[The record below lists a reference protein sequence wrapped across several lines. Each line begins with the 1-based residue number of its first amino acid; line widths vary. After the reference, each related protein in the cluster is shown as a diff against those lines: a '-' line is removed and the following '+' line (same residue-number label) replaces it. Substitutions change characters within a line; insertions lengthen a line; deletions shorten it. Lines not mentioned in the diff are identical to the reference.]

1 MAERFPSPQDV
12 YLFHQG
18 TLYHSYKT
26 LGAHL
31 RTEEGQ
37 KGVRFSVWA
46 PNAKAVSVVGDFN
59 CWNGQA
65 NPMKKIRA
73 AGIWTLFI
81 PGLQAGELY
90 KYQIN
95 TPYGETLLKTD
106 PYAFYAECRPKSA
119 GVVYDLGGYAWGD
132 QNWDAE
138 KQKTHVYNRPVNIYE
153 VHLGSWKVKD
163 DGSFY
168 TYRELSGELVDYAA
182 DMGYT
187 HIQLLPVMEHP
198 YDGSWG
204 YQITG
209 YYAVT
214 GRYGTPHDFMYFVDC
229 CHRRGLG
236 VILDWVPAHFCKD
249 GHGLG
254 NFDGTWLYEIEELHG
269 WGTKRFDFG
278 RPEVISFLISNAVF
292 WFDVFHVDGL
302 RVDAVA
308 SMLYLDYGKKGGGWT
323 PNRYGGNG
331 NLEAITLLKRMN
343 EVVFSYFPDAMM
355 IAEESTEWPLV
366 TGPTYSGGLGFNYKW
381 NMGWMNDAL
390 RFMAMDPVYRQWHH
404 DLLTFSFLYAF
415 SENFILPMSH
425 DEVVHGKRSLIDK
438 MSGDYWQ
445 KFANLRTFFGYMMTH
460 PGKKL
465 LFMGGEFAQFI
476 EWRYYE
482 GLEWHLLNFP
492 MHSQFKE
499 YVRSLNHFYLQEK
512 ALWENDHSWEGFYW
526 IDCHNKQ
533 QSIIAFGRKGRQAG
547 DEVLVLCNFTPH
559 YYEGFRIGAPGE
571 GVYQEV
577 FNSDLERYGGS
588 GKKNS
593 SLLTTLKTPCHGQP
607 CSLEIVVPPLA
618 FILFKR
624 IDQK

>member
-1 MAERFPSPQDV
+1 MDPVCARPARGRVIQVPDHDSFRGNP
-12 YLFHQG
+12 L
-18 TLYHSYKT
+18 
-26 LGAHL
+26 
-31 RTEEGQ
+31 
-37 KGVRFSVWA
+37 
-46 PNAKAVSVVGDFN
+46 KA
-59 CWNGQA
+59 
-65 NPMKKIRA
+65 
-73 AGIWTLFI
+73 
-81 PGLQAGELY
+81 
-90 KYQIN
+90 
-95 TPYGETLLKTD
+95 D

-119 GVVYDLGGYAWGD
+119 SIVYDLSGYAWGD
-132 QNWDAE
+132 RKWYEE
-138 KQKTHVYNRPVNIYE
+138 KQKTPVYSRPVNIYE
-153 VHLGSWKVKD
+153 VHLGSWKLKE

-168 TYRELSGELVDYAA
+168 TYRELAGELVDYVA

-214 GRYGTPHDFMYFVDC
+214 SRYGTPHDFMYFVDC
-229 CHRRGLG
+229 CHRRGIG

-254 NFDGTWLYEIEELHG
+254 NFDGAWLYEIEELQG

-278 RPEVISFLISNAVF
+278 RPEVISFLISNAIF

-308 SMLYLDYGKKGGGWT
+308 SMLYLDYGKREGQWI
-323 PNRYGGNG
+323 PNKYGGNG
-331 NLEAITLLKRMN
+331 NLEAIALLKRMN

-381 NMGWMNDAL
+381 NMGWMNDVL
-390 RFMAMDPVYRQWHH
+390 RYMGKDPIYRRWHH

-438 MSGDYWQ
+438 MPGDYWQ
-445 KFANLRTFFGYMMTH
+445 KFANLRTFLGYMMTH

-465 LFMGGEFAQFI
+465 LFMGGEIAQFI

-482 GLEWHLLNFP
+482 GLEWHLLNFD
-492 MHSQFKE
+492 MHARFKE
-499 YVRSLNHFYLQEK
+499 YVKSLNHLYLQEK
-512 ALWENDHSWEGFYW
+512 ALWEIDHSWEGFYW
-526 IDCHNKQ
+526 VDCHNTD
-533 QSIIAFGRKGRQAG
+533 QSIIVFGRKGRKEE
-547 DEVLVLCNFTPH
+547 DEALILCNFTPY
-559 YYEGFRIGAPGE
+559 YYERFRIGAPKE
-571 GVYQEV
+571 GVYQEI
-577 FNSDLERYGGS
+577 FNSDMEIYGGS
-588 GKKNS
+588 GKKNAWA
-593 SLLTTLKTPCHGQP
+593 LTTEKIPCHNQP

-618 FILFKR
+618 FVLLKR
-624 IDQK
+624 IAPK